1 MFTIMNFF
9 ANICHLPYHWKWT
22 KISWTNKQS
31 YKQGQVETIGFIR
44 EDAVNIEW
52 NIIKLQILIP
62 QQLWSVSRLIIWIDH
77 MWSIFG
83 LFQKNIKYAICQ
95 QIKISTDWYPLLF
108 LQNNCFLSTL
118 NIILYYCSCR
128 IIKQVSLRSTSTS
141 KWSVLYSVLIF
152 ILVRKSIQL
161 NNLEIYLSD

>member
-1 MFTIMNFF
+1 M
-9 ANICHLPYHWKWT
+9 
-22 KISWTNKQS
+22 
-31 YKQGQVETIGFIR
+31 ETIGFIR
-44 EDAVNIEW
+44 QDAVNIKW
-52 NIIKLQILIP
+52 NIIKLKILIP
-62 QQLWSVSRLIIWIDH
+62 QQLWSVYSFYVLTRFSISSNHYSCFNIWSNH

-141 KWSVLYSVLIF
+141 KWSVLYSVLLF
-152 ILVRKSIQL
+152 LLKKEY
-161 NNLEIYLSD
+161 N

>member
-1 MFTIMNFF
+1 M
-9 ANICHLPYHWKWT
+9 
-22 KISWTNKQS
+22 
-31 YKQGQVETIGFIR
+31 ETIGFIR
-44 EDAVNIEW
+44 QDAVNIKW
-52 NIIKLQILIP
+52 NIIKLKILIP
-62 QQLWSVSRLIIWIDH
+62 QQLWSVYSFYVLTRFSISSNYYSCFNIWSNH

-128 IIKQVSLRSTSTS
+128 IIKQVSLRRTSTS

-152 ILVRKSIQL
+152 LLQKQY
-161 NNLEIYLSD
+161 N

>member
-31 YKQGQVETIGFIR
+31 YKQGHVETIGFIR

-62 QQLWSVSRLIIWIDH
+62 QQLWSVISSKYCSCLIIWIDH

-152 ILVRKSIQL
+152 IW
-161 NNLEIYLSD
+161 LENQYN

>member
-1 MFTIMNFF
+1 MKYNQIENINTTTTLIGKFTAYSFYVLTRFSISSNYYSCF
-9 ANICHLPYHWKWT
+9 NI
-22 KISWTNKQS
+22 
-31 YKQGQVETIGFIR
+31 
-44 EDAVNIEW
+44 
-52 NIIKLQILIP
+52 
-62 QQLWSVSRLIIWIDH
+62 WSNQ

-95 QIKISTDWYPLLF
+95 KIKISTDWYPLLF

-141 KWSVLYSVLIF
+141 KWSVLYSVLLF
-152 ILVRKSIQL
+152 LLKKEY
-161 NNLEIYLSD
+161 N

>member
-31 YKQGQVETIGFIR
+31 YKQGHVETIGFIR

-52 NIIKLQILIP
+52 NIIKLQILMP
-62 QQLWSVSRLIIWIDH
+62 QHLSRLIIWIDH

-152 ILVRKSIQL
+152 IW
-161 NNLEIYLSD
+161 LENQYN

>member
-1 MFTIMNFF
+1 M
-9 ANICHLPYHWKWT
+9 
-22 KISWTNKQS
+22 
-31 YKQGQVETIGFIR
+31 ETIGFIR
-44 EDAVNIEW
+44 QDAVNIKW
-52 NIIKLQILIP
+52 NIIKLKILIP
-62 QQLWSVSRLIIWIDH
+62 QQLWSVYSFYVLTRFSISSNYYICFNIWSNH

-83 LFQKNIKYAICQ
+83 LFRKNITYAICQ

-152 ILVRKSIQL
+152 LLTKQY
-161 NNLEIYLSD
+161 N